1 METDTIAAIATPMG
15 EGAIGIVRVSGPDAI
30 PIVNKLFRGKDLS
43 AVASHTIHYGHLVDP
58 ETEETVEEVLVAV
71 MRAPRTYT
79 REDVVEINCHGGIM
93 TTSRVL
99 QLVLDHGAR
108 LAEPGEFTKRAFLN
122 GRIDL
127 VQAEAVIDLIR
138 AKTDRAMAVAL
149 QQMEGR
155 LSNLIRRLRQRIVEL
170 LAHIEVTIDYPEHDV
185 EEVTR
190 SLLLERCRE
199 IGAEIDR
206 LLETARQ
213 GKILR
218 EGVATA
224 IVGRPNVGKS
234 SLLNALAHEARAIV
248 TDIPGTTRDLIEEQ
262 VNVRGIPLRLI
273 DTAGIRDTEDLVERI
288 GVQRAREVLRTAD
301 LVLLV
306 LNHGE
311 PLTATDRQLID
322 MTRSLNTIVVV
333 NKADLP
339 RRIELDEVQAAFSGR
354 PVVLTSMRMEEGL
367 DELEDAIA
375 RQFFTGNVPAG
386 DLTYVSNVRHIRLL
400 REARA
405 ALNEA
410 IAGVE
415 AGVPVDTVA
424 IDLKRCFDRLGEI
437 IGETASEELIDQI
450 FRQFCLGK

>member
-43 AVASHTIHYGHLVDP
+43 RVASHTIHYGHLVDP
-58 ETEETVEEVLVAV
+58 ATGETVEEVLVAV

-79 REDVVEINCHGGIM
+79 REDVVEINCHGGIV

-127 VQAEAVIDLIR
+127 AQAEAVIDLIR

-155 LSNLIRRLRQRIVEL
+155 LSNLIRRLRRRIVEL

-288 GVQRAREVLRTAD
+288 GVQRAQEVLQTAD

-306 LNHGE
+306 LNHSE

-322 MTRSLNTIVVV
+322 MTRTLNTIVVV

-339 RRIELDEVQAAFSGR
+339 RRIELDEVRAAFADR
-354 PVVLTSMRMEEGL
+354 PVVLTSMRTEEGL

-375 RQFFTGNVPAG
+375 RQFYTGNVPAG

-424 IDLKRCFDRLGEI
+424 IDLKRCFDLLGEI
-437 IGETASEELIDQI
+437 IGETASDELIDQI

>member
-43 AVASHTIHYGHLVDP
+43 RVASHTIHYGHLVDP
-58 ETEETVEEVLVAV
+58 ATGETVEEVLVAV

-79 REDVVEINCHGGIM
+79 REDVVEINCHGGIV

-127 VQAEAVIDLIR
+127 AQAEAVIDLIR

-155 LSNLIRRLRQRIVEL
+155 LSNLIRRLRRRIVEL

-288 GVQRAREVLRTAD
+288 GVQRAQEVLQTAD

-306 LNHGE
+306 LNHSE

-322 MTRSLNTIVVV
+322 MTRTLNTIVVV

-339 RRIELDEVQAAFSGR
+339 RRIELDEVRAAFADR
-354 PVVLTSMRMEEGL
+354 PVVLTSMRTEEGL

-375 RQFFTGNVPAG
+375 RQFYTGNVPAG

>member
-43 AVASHTIHYGHLVDP
+43 RVASHTIHYGHLVDP
-58 ETEETVEEVLVAV
+58 ATGETVEEVLVAV

-79 REDVVEINCHGGIM
+79 REDVVEINCHGGIV

-127 VQAEAVIDLIR
+127 AQAEAVIDLIR

-155 LSNLIRRLRQRIVEL
+155 LSNLIRRLRRRIVEL

-288 GVQRAREVLRTAD
+288 GVQRAQEVLQTAD

-306 LNHGE
+306 LNHSE

-322 MTRSLNTIVVV
+322 MTRTLNTIVVV

-339 RRIELDEVQAAFSGR
+339 RRIELDEVRAAFAGR
-354 PVVLTSMRMEEGL
+354 PVVLTSMRTEEGL

-375 RQFFTGNVPAG
+375 RQFYTGNVPAG

-400 REARA
+400 REARE

-415 AGVPVDTVA
+415 TGVPVDTVA

-437 IGETASEELIDQI
+437 IGETASDELIDQI